1 MLQQANSS
9 LDRLLGVAQTGSLWL
24 ARAGGALILLTVAIV
39 TIEVITRQLMGRS
52 AVHATEITGYIMAV
66 STSWCFAHTLLCKA
80 HIRIDALYLNFPTK
94 VRAAL
99 DLLALLAM
107 ALFCVLVV
115 GAVFDV
121 AYASFADGATAN
133 TPLGTPLWIP
143 QTLWLAGL
151 TWFGFVVCLLTL
163 RVILAL
169 CQGDIDGVQALA
181 GSPTLDEQIEHE
193 NREAQS

>member
-1 MLQQANSS
+1 MLQQANSF
-9 LDRLLGVAQTGSLWL
+9 LDRLLDLVQTGSLWL

-39 TIEVITRQLMGRS
+39 TIEVVTRQLMGRS
-52 AVHATEITGYIMAV
+52 AVHATEITGYIMAI
-66 STSWCFAHTLLCKA
+66 STSWCFAYTLLCKA
-80 HIRIDALYLNFPTK
+80 HIRIDALYLNFSTR

-107 ALFCVLVV
+107 ALFSVLVV

-163 RVILAL
+163 RVVFAMF
-169 CQGDIDGVQALA
+169 QGDIDGVQALA
-181 GSPTLDEQIEHE
+181 GSPTLDEQIELE

>member
-1 MLQQANSS
+1 MLQQANSI
-9 LDRLLGVAQTGSLWL
+9 LDRLLAVVQTGSLWL
-24 ARAGGALILLTVAIV
+24 ARAGGGLILLTVVIV
-39 TIEVITRQLMGRS
+39 TIEVITRQTMGRS

-66 STSWCFAHTLLCKA
+66 STSWAFAYTLLCKA
-80 HIRIDALYLNFPTK
+80 HIRIDALYLNFPK
-94 VRAAL
+94 RIRAAL
-99 DLLALLAM
+99 DLLALVAM

-121 AYASFADGATAN
+121 TYASFADGATAN

-151 TWFGFVVCLLTL
+151 SWFSFVVCLLTL

-169 CQGDIDGVQALA
+169 CQGDTDGVQALA
-181 GSPTLDEQIEHE
+181 GTPTLDEQIEQE

>member
-1 MLQQANSS
+1 MLQQANSI
-9 LDRLLGVAQTGSLWL
+9 LDRLLDRAQIGSLWL
-24 ARAGGALILLTVAIV
+24 ARAGGALILLTVVIV

-66 STSWCFAHTLLCKA
+66 STSWCFAYTLLCKA
-80 HIRIDALYLNFPTK
+80 HIRIDALYLTFPTR

-107 ALFCVLVV
+107 TLFCVLVV
-115 GAVFDV
+115 DAVFSV
-121 AYASFADGATAN
+121 AYDSFANSATAN

-143 QTLWLAGL
+143 QTLWLGGL
-151 TWFGFVVCLLTL
+151 VWFSFVVCLLAL
-163 RVILAL
+163 RVIFAMF
-169 CQGDIDGVQALA
+169 QGDIDGIQALA

>member
-1 MLQQANSS
+1 MLQQANSI
-9 LDRLLGVAQTGSLWL
+9 LDRLLDGAQTGSLWL
-24 ARAGGALILLTVAIV
+24 ARAGGALILLTVMIV
-39 TIEVITRQLMGRS
+39 TIEVVTRQLMGRS

-66 STSWCFAHTLLCKA
+66 STSWCFAYTLLCKA
-80 HIRIDALYLNFPTK
+80 HIRIDALYLNFPTR

-107 ALFCVLVV
+107 TLFCVLVV

-121 AYASFADGATAN
+121 AYDSFADGATAN

-151 TWFGFVVCLLTL
+151 TWFSFVVCLLTL
-163 RVILAL
+163 RVIFAMF
-169 CQGDIDGVQALA
+169 QGDIDGIQALA